1 MKIPEFNLD
10 QRRAVAIFAIA
21 AIALAIFFYNS
32 AQGEAVVSYG
42 SINSVNQNT
51 QNNQNNQNNQSDLG
65 SDGFKSNQPAQPSE
79 ILIYIDVAGK
89 VRTPGVYQLPE
100 GSRVFDALAAAGGAK
115 RGISTSHINLAR
127 KLSDGEQIFIS
138 NKKVVLRPPVGGR
151 KAIITGKV
159 SINSAN
165 KPELDSLPGI
175 GPVLA
180 DRIIKYRSA
189 NGPFSALEDLLK
201 VSGIGESI
209 FAKISARLTL

>member
-10 QRRAVAIFAIA
+10 QRRAIAIFAIA
-21 AIALAIFFYNS
+21 ATALAIFFYNS
-32 AQGEAVVSYG
+32 AQGEAVVSYE
-42 SINSVNQNT
+42 SINSLNQNT
-51 QNNQNNQNNQSDLG
+51 QNNQS
-65 SDGFKSNQPAQPSE
+65 SDGLRSNQPAQPSE

-100 GSRVFDALAAAGGAK
+100 GSRVIDALAAAGGAK

-189 NGPFSALEDLLK
+189 NGPFTAIEDLLK

-209 FAKISARLTL
+209 FAKMSARLTL

>member
-10 QRRAVAIFAIA
+10 QRRAIAIFAIA
-21 AIALAIFFYNS
+21 ATALAIFFYNS
-32 AQGEAVVSYG
+32 AQGEAVVSYE

-51 QNNQNNQNNQSDLG
+51 QNNQS
-65 SDGFKSNQPAQPSE
+65 SDGLRSNQPAQPSE

-100 GSRVFDALAAAGGAK
+100 GSRVIDALAAAGGAK

-151 KAIITGKV
+151 NAIITGKV

-189 NGPFSALEDLLK
+189 NGPFAALEDLLK

-209 FAKISARLTL
+209 FAKMSTRLTL

>member
-51 QNNQNNQNNQSDLG
+51 QNNQSDLG

>member
-10 QRRAVAIFAIA
+10 QRRAIAIFAIA
-21 AIALAIFFYNS
+21 ATALAIFFYNS
-32 AQGEAVVSYG
+32 AQGEAVVSYE

-51 QNNQNNQNNQSDLG
+51 QNNQS
-65 SDGFKSNQPAQPSE
+65 SDGLRSNQPAQPSE

-100 GSRVFDALAAAGGAK
+100 GSRVIDALAAAGGAK

-189 NGPFSALEDLLK
+189 NGPFAALEDLLK

-209 FAKISARLTL
+209 FAKMSTRLTL

>member
-42 SINSVNQNT
+42 SISTV
-51 QNNQNNQNNQSDLG
+51 NQNNQN
-65 SDGFKSNQPAQPSE
+65 SDGSKRNQLAEPSE

-138 NKKVVLRPPVGGR
+138 SKKVILRPPVAGR

-165 KPELDSLPGI
+165 KAEFDSLPGI

-189 NGPFSALEDLLK
+189 NGSFSTLEDLQK

>member
-10 QRRAVAIFAIA
+10 QRRAIAIFAIA
-21 AIALAIFFYNS
+21 ATALAIFFYNS
-32 AQGEAVVSYG
+32 AQGEAVVGYE
-42 SINSVNQNT
+42 SINSLNQNT
-51 QNNQNNQNNQSDLG
+51 QNNQS
-65 SDGFKSNQPAQPSE
+65 SDGLRSNQPAQPSE

-89 VRTPGVYQLPE
+89 VRNPGVYQLPE
-100 GSRVFDALAAAGGAK
+100 GSRVIDALAAAGGAK

-189 NGPFSALEDLLK
+189 NGPFAAIEDLLK

-209 FAKISARLTL
+209 FAKMSARLTL

>member
-10 QRRAVAIFAIA
+10 QRRAIAIFAIA
-21 AIALAIFFYNS
+21 ATALAIFFYNS
-32 AQGEAVVSYG
+32 AQGEAVVSYE
-42 SINSVNQNT
+42 SINSHNQNT
-51 QNNQNNQNNQSDLG
+51 QNNQS
-65 SDGFKSNQPAQPSE
+65 SDGLRSNQPAQPSE

-89 VRTPGVYQLPE
+89 VRNPGVYQLPE
-100 GSRVFDALAAAGGAK
+100 GSRVIDALAAAGGAK

-189 NGPFSALEDLLK
+189 NGPFAAIEDLLK

-209 FAKISARLTL
+209 FAKMSARLTL

>member
-51 QNNQNNQNNQSDLG
+51 QNNQSDLG

-209 FAKISARLTL
+209 FAKISTRLTL

>member
-10 QRRAVAIFAIA
+10 QRRAIAIFAIA
-21 AIALAIFFYNS
+21 ATALAIFFYNS
-32 AQGEAVVSYG
+32 AQGEAVVSYE
-42 SINSVNQNT
+42 SINSRNQNT
-51 QNNQNNQNNQSDLG
+51 QNNQS
-65 SDGFKSNQPAQPSE
+65 SDGLRSNQPAQPSE

-89 VRTPGVYQLPE
+89 VRNPGVYQLPE
-100 GSRVFDALAAAGGAK
+100 GSRVIDALAAAGGAK

-189 NGPFSALEDLLK
+189 NGPFAAIEDLLK

-209 FAKISARLTL
+209 FAKMSARLTL

>member
-10 QRRAVAIFAIA
+10 QRRAIAIFAIA
-21 AIALAIFFYNS
+21 ATALAIFFYNS
-32 AQGEAVVSYG
+32 AQGEAVVSYE
-42 SINSVNQNT
+42 SINSRNQNT
-51 QNNQNNQNNQSDLG
+51 QNNQS
-65 SDGFKSNQPAQPSE
+65 SDGLSSNQPAQPSE

-89 VRTPGVYQLPE
+89 VRNPGVYQLPE
-100 GSRVFDALAAAGGAK
+100 GSRVIDALAAAGGAK

-189 NGPFSALEDLLK
+189 NGPFAAIEDLLK

-209 FAKISARLTL
+209 FAKMSARLTL